1 MNIRAKAALY
11 AIGYFVGIFLVGIG
25 VNTILP
31 YIEAW
36 MVWAVVFGVLFY
48 MVYSLVLTGLRFD
61 ASITR
66 VVTMDG
72 KSEKE

>member
-1 MNIRAKAALY
+1 MNIRVKAALL
-11 AIGYFVGIFLVGIG
+11 AIGWFVGMILIGIG
-25 VNTILP
+25 LNFIMP

-36 MVWAVVFGVLFY
+36 MGWVVAFGVLFY
-48 MVYSLVLTGLRFD
+48 LVYSLMLASLRFD

>member
-1 MNIRAKAALY
+1 MDIRVKAALY
-11 AIGYFVGIFLVGIG
+11 SIGWFAGIFLIGMVLGFLSNYYEPWMGITLLVGFFFCI
-25 VNTILP
+25 
-31 YIEAW
+31 
-36 MVWAVVFGVLFY
+36 
-48 MVYSLVLTGLRFD
+48 VYSLMLAKLRFD